1 MNDFERRRN
10 AEKERLAAIYS
21 DFSGHRLEALQ
32 GLVQEAAYLYAL
44 LQDLHAEV
52 AESGAVEHY
61 QNGRDQHGLK
71 PSAALS
77 ALLQAE
83 KTYTGVMARL
93 TALLPAP
100 TKKHT
105 EDALDA
111 FLRAYEDP
119 GNGPTKAQRLMAE
132 IEAAADAAEEAGD
145 AEREISQ
152 QIARTRAARP
162 DVVAASPQ
170 ELQERLQRS

>member
-32 GLVQEAAYLYAL
+32 GLVEEAAYLYAL

-83 KTYTGVMARL
+83 KTYAGVMARL

-100 TKKHT
+100 TKKRT

-111 FLRAYEDP
+111 FLASMDP